1 MANQNVCRSSG
12 EKVNDSTKVK
22 TLMNWSRII
31 WTCNLQGKLLEELD
45 NSIYRDSSRCKYAE
59 DLDACVDIELH
70 QMITRH
76 NYLSE
81 KAEEKS
87 RILLIIKDSNS
98 ILDRL
103 EKMVV
108 ELKRVLK
115 LTEKLNKKIYIQR
128 QEEPKIEEQE
138 ETELPFI
145 IKLTAA

>member
-1 MANQNVCRSSG
+1 
-12 EKVNDSTKVK
+12 
-22 TLMNWSRII
+22 
-31 WTCNLQGKLLEELD
+31 
-45 NSIYRDSSRCKYAE
+45 
-59 DLDACVDIELH
+59 
-70 QMITRH
+70 MITRH

-128 QEEPKIEEQE
+128 QEEEAQEIEEQE
-138 ETELPFI
+138 VDREHQDLYNKIDRYLTKINTLPDEKMYPLLMTPLINTEEKHLMKVKTVKTFTVS
-145 IKLTAA
+145 LVQRF